1 MSYDLPIITTSER
14 GLVKRC
20 PQAWWW
26 KYREGF
32 IPKGEVADA
41 LWFGIG
47 VHIALAEWYLMG
59 FERGRHP
66 ADTFEEWAKDEIR
79 QIKAAHAEHDT
90 EWFDEPKYED
100 FVELGV
106 DMLEQYV
113 NKYQNDDDWD
123 IIAIEH
129 PFRVKVTSHG
139 RAIAWFMS
147 TFDGVMRSKEDGRI
161 YLLEHKTAASIDLA
175 YLELDDQAG
184 AYWAVATAIL
194 RALGILKADEE
205 IAGIIYNFLRKARH
219 DPREQNEDGLY
230 LNQNGEVSKRQ
241 SPAPFVRKIVERKA
255 KERKTQ
261 MYRLADEVTWMN
273 AMRDGTMP
281 VLKFTG
287 KHCARYC
294 EFFTMCTLHERGS
307 AAWMDLAESL
317 YTRINPYDRYIK
329 SAQE

>member
-1 MSYDLPIITTSER
+1 MVIEDLPIVTTSER
-14 GLVKRC
+14 GAVKRC

-26 KYREGF
+26 KYRDGF
-32 IPKGEVADA
+32 VPKGEVADA

-47 VHIALAEWYLMG
+47 VHIALAEWYGKG
-59 FERGRHP
+59 FTRGRHP
-66 ADTFEEWAKDEIR
+66 ADTFEEWAKGEMRD
-79 QIKAAHAEHDT
+79 IKASHAEHET

-100 FVELGV
+100 FVDLGI
-106 DMLEQYV
+106 DMLTEYI
-113 NKYQNDDDWD
+113 NKYGNDDDWE

-129 PFRVKVTSHG
+129 PFKVKVTSHG

-147 TFDGVMRSKEDGRI
+147 TFDGVERDKSDGRL

-184 AYWAVATAIL
+184 AYWAVATAIC
-194 RALGILKADEE
+194 RAMGLLKDGEE
-205 IAGIIYNFLRKARH
+205 IAGIIYNFLRKAKH
-219 DPREQNEDGLY
+219 DPRDQNEMGQY

-241 SPAPFVRKIVERKA
+241 SPAPFVRKVVERRA
-255 KERKTQ
+255 SERKSQ
-261 MYRLADEVTWMN
+261 MNRLAGEVTWMA

-294 EFFTMCTLHERGS
+294 DFFTMCTLHERGGK
-307 AAWMDLAESL
+307 AWMEVAEAL
-317 YTRINPYDRYIK
+317 YTRINPYERYTK
-329 SAQE
+329 SA